1 MAKFLVTSGS
11 HFEPF
16 TYDELA
22 KPVIRTVEAHNAT
35 QDAIDVL
42 GMEAAAL
49 EGYLS
54 ENEDDAQAR
63 ALYNNYM
70 TRLNALQNNLWENGY
85 SARAKRDLSL
95 AKTAY
100 AQDIKGKL
108 QNNIERRQA
117 QSKAYWDM
125 KHSNPDAVMGRDPGS
140 FGLDNYINDPNFG
153 NNWYTYSGKEFKKS
167 VADEVKARA
176 SELKRTTDI
185 SKDPR
190 LAGVLTRW
198 EESGFTNAETLA
210 AGFVVNDVINMSDD
224 ERAAYYKKNNTSPEI
239 QILSESLVNQY
250 NSTGAREADME
261 DSERGRLLNY
271 GMSGWAE
278 GVLGKS
284 SKDFD
289 DKVYD
294 EQREMRKMA
303 AQHNYA
309 IKQMDHKF
317 QLDKA
322 LAEATAKAQGKKGS
336 ASGSGKDTSYKPSV
350 MGGTV
355 SLTSPGFEKWA
366 KSTESQ
372 AKHFTGGKTYKFV
385 MPYEEDP
392 RDASNEYEATE
403 ILYGSKTRDD
413 LRKALGG
420 YDIALDP
427 KDNGEFTVRTTD
439 GRTITYKAYKAD
451 GAEASKYGLS
461 KYSDRVII
469 KDVKTKQVNE
479 EMSRELSSYTSAF
492 NSRVEKIKELN
503 PDIEK
508 MTIPPS
514 KQKELRDDTN
524 YPKLAPWKDFY
535 NYKLGTETKGDYAI
549 SILAEN
555 TPAHDYARE
564 TLAGE
569 FVSQFGRESDA
580 NGNVSKGSRFA
591 IHVVGKGGMSMEEDT
606 ITNLGDV
613 LGRNKDGS
621 IRTDT
626 LENVYA
632 TVNDFMGDKY
642 IRFSSTLHPGV
653 QYAVKPIAFGA
664 ALDNEYNEV
673 EPLVREVMR
682 GLNPDNVM
690 RMSHDDAIR
699 WSYAAYEILGSDP
712 DNFPLVKMRNGE
724 YRPAT
729 PYEIMNNN
737 NFKEVVL
744 NSIKNELTDIPLHAV
759 REEIALRHEQHTGD
773 TNANSAEYY

>member
-22 KPVIRTVEAHNAT
+22 KPIMQTVEAHNAT

-54 ENEDDAQAR
+54 QNDDDAQAR

-70 TRLNALQNNLWENGY
+70 TRLNALQDNLWRNGF
-85 SARAKRDLSL
+85 SARTKRDLSL
-95 AKTAY
+95 AKTSY

-153 NNWYTYSGKEFKKS
+153 NNWFAYSGKEFKAS
-167 VADEVKARA
+167 VAADVKARA
-176 SELKRTTDI
+176 SELKRITDI
-185 SKDPR
+185 SGDPR

-198 EESGFTNAETLA
+198 EKDGFTNAETLA
-210 AGFVVNDVINMSDD
+210 AGLIVNDVIDMTPE
-224 ERAAYYKKNNTSPEI
+224 EREAYYKKNNTAPEMK
-239 QILSESLVNQY
+239 ILSESLVNQY
-250 NSTGAREADME
+250 NATGARDADM
-261 DSERGRLLNY
+261 DDKERGRLLNY
-271 GMSGWAE
+271 GMSGLAE
-278 GVLGKS
+278 GVLGTKT
-284 SKDFD
+284 KDFD

-294 EQREMRKMA
+294 EERKMREMD
-303 AQHNYA
+303 AQHRYT

-317 QLDKA
+317 ELDKA
-322 LAEATAKAQGKKGS
+322 LAEAKAKTQGKKGS
-336 ASGSGKDTSYKPSV
+336 GDGTSYKPSV

-366 KSTESQ
+366 KATESQ
-372 AKHFTGGKTYKFV
+372 AKHFTGGKSYKFV
-385 MPYEEDP
+385 MPGDEEAK
-392 RDASNEYEATE
+392 DATNEYEATE
-403 ILYGSKTRDD
+403 ILYGSKTRDNY
-413 LRKALGG
+413 RKALGG

-427 KDNGEFTVRTTD
+427 KDNGEFTVRTRD
-439 GRTITYKAYKAD
+439 KRTITYKAQYAND
-451 GAEASKYGLS
+451 TDATRYGL
-461 KYSDRVII
+461 KDYKNRII
-469 KDVKTKQVNE
+469 VKDVKTGEVNE
-479 EMSRELSSYTSAF
+479 QLSRDLSDTTDKF
-492 NSRVEKIKELN
+492 KKRVEDIKTLN

-508 MTIPPS
+508 MTISP
-514 KQKELRDDTN
+514 KEQKKLREGTN
-524 YPKLAPWKDFY
+524 FPKLAPWNDFY
-535 NYKLGTETKGDYAI
+535 SYMLNTETKGDYAV

-555 TPAHDYARE
+555 TPAHDYVRE
-564 TLAGE
+564 SLAGA
-569 FVSQFGRESDA
+569 FVSQFGREADST
-580 NGNVSKGSRFA
+580 GNVSKGSRFA
-591 IHVVGKGGMSMEEDT
+591 VHTVDKGGMSMSQDT
-606 ITNLGDV
+606 ITDLGEV

-632 TVNDFMGDKY
+632 TANDYVGDKY
-642 IRFSSTLHPGV
+642 IRFSSKLHPGV

-664 ALDNEYNEV
+664 ALDNEYNQV

-682 GLNPDNVM
+682 GLDPDNVM
-690 RMSHDDAIR
+690 RMSHDEAIR
-699 WSYAAYEILGSDP
+699 WSYNAYEILGSEP
-712 DNFPLVKMRNGE
+712 DNFPLVGMGNGK

-729 PYEIMNNN
+729 PYEIMKNK
-737 NFKEVVL
+737 NFKSIIL
-744 NSIKNELTDIPLHAV
+744 NSIKNELTDIPLYAV
-759 REEIALRHEQHTGD
+759 REQIALNHEQHTGD
-773 TNANSAEYY
+773 TNANSEEYF